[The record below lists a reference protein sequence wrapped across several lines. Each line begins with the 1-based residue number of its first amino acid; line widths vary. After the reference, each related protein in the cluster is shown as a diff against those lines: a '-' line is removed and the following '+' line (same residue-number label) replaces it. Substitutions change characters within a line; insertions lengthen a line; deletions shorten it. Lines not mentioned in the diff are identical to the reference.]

1 MKMWAIHGIR
11 LDMDFMLFRLY
22 APIIGWVFVHV
33 QSIKKPLYLNMLDYI
48 STCNS
53 IAVCVLYK
61 KGKSHFCTVLPIVFA
76 YPMFGHACIRTC
88 SSSMILWGTFEVH
101 SHMCIVDN
109 RYSTTFYRK
118 VIYLF
123 LFESGFCVL
132 TWVRTHP
139 LLNFYSR
146 HINPFLV
153 CFPSRAWDSGV
164 QKWFQNFDLI
174 FFSSKSTH
182 K

>member
-1 MKMWAIHGIR
+1 
-11 LDMDFMLFRLY
+11 
-22 APIIGWVFVHV
+22 VHV

-123 LFESGFCVL
+123 LICFGLPCASFVL
-132 TWVRTHP
+132 
-139 LLNFYSR
+139 
-146 HINPFLV
+146 
-153 CFPSRAWDSGV
+153 
-164 QKWFQNFDLI
+164 
-174 FFSSKSTH
+174 
-182 K
+182 